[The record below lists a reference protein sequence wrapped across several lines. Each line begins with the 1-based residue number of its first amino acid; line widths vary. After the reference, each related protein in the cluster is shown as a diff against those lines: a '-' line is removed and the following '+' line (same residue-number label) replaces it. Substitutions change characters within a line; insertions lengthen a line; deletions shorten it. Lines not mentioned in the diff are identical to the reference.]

1 MIKHIVL
8 WELEDKT
15 QADANAA
22 KMKEQLEA
30 LVGQAPGLLSAHV
43 SRSFAGYDV
52 ALIAELESREAL
64 EAYQKN
70 AYHVEKVKPYIHA
83 VRSGSA
89 TVDYEY

>member
-22 KMKEQLEA
+22 KMKERLEA
-30 LVGQAPGLLSAHV
+30 LVGQTPGLLSAHV

-64 EAYQKN
+64 EAYQN
-70 AYHVEKVKPYIHA
+70 FPPHVEIKKWV
-83 VRSGSA
+83 GSIA
-89 TVDYEY
+89 KSRTFCDFEC

>member
-22 KMKEQLEA
+22 KMKERLEA
-30 LVGQAPGLLSAHV
+30 LVGQTPGLLSAQV
-43 SRSFAGYDV
+43 GRGFVGCDV

-64 EAYQKN
+64 EAYQN
-70 AYHVEKVKPYIHA
+70 FPPHVEIKKWV
-83 VRSGSA
+83 GSIA
-89 TVDYEY
+89 KNRTFCDFEC

>member
-22 KMKEQLEA
+22 KLKERLEA

-43 SRSFAGYDV
+43 SRSFAGYDG
-52 ALIAELESREAL
+52 ALIADLESREAL
-64 EAYQKN
+64 EAYQN
-70 AYHVEKVKPYIHA
+70 FPPHVEIKKWVGSIA
-83 VRSGSA
+83 INRSFC
-89 TVDYEY
+89 DFEC

>member
-22 KMKEQLEA
+22 KMKERLEA
-30 LVGQAPGLLSAHV
+30 LVGQTPGLLSAHV

-52 ALIAELESREAL
+52 ALIAELERREAL
-64 EAYQKN
+64 EAYQNVPPDVEIKKWVGSIAKN
-70 AYHVEKVKPYIHA
+70 RTYGDLEC
-83 VRSGSA
+83 
-89 TVDYEY
+89 

>member
-15 QADANAA
+15 KADANAA
-22 KMKEQLEA
+22 KMKERLEA
-30 LVGQAPGLLSAHV
+30 LVGQTPGLLSAHV

-64 EAYQKN
+64 EAYQNFEPHVAIKN
-70 AYHVEKVKPYIHA
+70 WIGTIAKS
-83 VRSGSA
+83 R
-89 TVDYEY
+89 TVCDFEC

>member
-22 KMKEQLEA
+22 KMKER
-30 LVGQAPGLLSAHV
+30 LVGQTPGLLSAHV

-64 EAYQKN
+64 EAYQN
-70 AYHVEKVKPYIHA
+70 FPPHVEIKKWV
-83 VRSGSA
+83 GSIA
-89 TVDYEY
+89 KNRTFCDFEC

>member
-8 WELEDKT
+8 WNLKDKD

-30 LVGQAPGLLSAHV
+30 LVGQAQGLISAQV
-43 SRSFAGYDV
+43 GRGFVGCDV

-64 EAYQKN
+64 DAYQNFEPHVAIKN
-70 AYHVEKVKPYIHA
+70 WIGTIAES
-83 VRSGSA
+83 R
-89 TVDYEY
+89 TVCDFEC